1 MKIPMQKPSFNEIIV
16 LIEDSK
22 QKAFSQVNST
32 LIELYWNIGQYIS
45 KKTIQEK
52 WGKSIVQELAIFI
65 KQKEPMIQGFS
76 DKNLW
81 RMKQFFET
89 YKENTKLSPL
99 VREITWTNNLLI
111 LSASKSEEEREFPS
125 FPTSSLG
132 MQIDESVSNAC
143 MHSRKQRACERERLF
158 V

>member
-1 MKIPMQKPSFNEIIV
+1 MIKIKNHIQTSSFNEIVI
-16 LIEDSK
+16 LIKNSK

-111 LSASKSEEEREFPS
+111 LSASKSEEEREFYIRLSIKERYSKS
-125 FPTSSLG
+125 FL
-132 MQIDESVSNAC
+132 
-143 MHSRKQRACERERLF
+143 HL
-158 V
+158 

>member
-1 MKIPMQKPSFNEIIV
+1 MGLVSLLSGIESFMEIKIKNHIQTSSFNEIVI
-16 LIEDSK
+16 LIKNSK

-81 RMKQFFET
+81 RMKQFFEA
-89 YKENTKLSPL
+89 YKESTKLSPL

-111 LSASKSEEEREFPS
+111 LSASKSEEEREFYIRLSIKERYSKS
-125 FPTSSLG
+125 FL
-132 MQIDESVSNAC
+132 
-143 MHSRKQRACERERLF
+143 HL
-158 V
+158 

>member
-1 MKIPMQKPSFNEIIV
+1 MGLVSLLSGIESFMEIKIKNHIQTSSFNEIVI
-16 LIEDSK
+16 LIKNSK

-52 WGKSIVQELAIFI
+52 WGKSIVEELAIFI

-81 RMKQFFET
+81 RMKQFFEA
-89 YKENTKLSPL
+89 YKESTKLSPL

-111 LSASKSEEEREFPS
+111 LSASKSEEEREFYIRLSIKERYSKS
-125 FPTSSLG
+125 FL
-132 MQIDESVSNAC
+132 
-143 MHSRKQRACERERLF
+143 HL
-158 V
+158 